1 MVVGLVVFEE
11 ERESE
16 KEEEEGEGK
25 SVEMSEQV
33 AIVFGWSDKGC
44 LLC

>member
-25 SVEMSEQV
+25 SVDGFVVIRGS
-33 AIVFGWSDKGC
+33 
-44 LLC
+44 